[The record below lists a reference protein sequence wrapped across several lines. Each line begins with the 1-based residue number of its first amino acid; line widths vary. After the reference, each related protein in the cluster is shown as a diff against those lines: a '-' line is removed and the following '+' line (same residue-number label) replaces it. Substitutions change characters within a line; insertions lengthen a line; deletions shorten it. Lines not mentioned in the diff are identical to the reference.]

1 MGILKT
7 KREKRDV
14 CMVKMSP
21 ERCGD
26 NGIEGALSALEDSG
40 RGGGSLAG
48 RPSLGTLTV

>member
-1 MGILKT
+1 MGIFKT

-14 CMVKMSP
+14 CIVKMST

-40 RGGGSLAG
+40 RVAVAL
-48 RPSLGTLTV
+48 RDTRH